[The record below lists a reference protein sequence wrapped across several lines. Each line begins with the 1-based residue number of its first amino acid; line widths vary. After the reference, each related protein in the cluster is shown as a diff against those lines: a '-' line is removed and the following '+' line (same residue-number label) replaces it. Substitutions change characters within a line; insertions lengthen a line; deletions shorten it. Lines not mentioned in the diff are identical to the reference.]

1 MTITYHLIIF
11 TIFIHCSDPFIHFF
25 YNQSYQDN
33 PPFSCS
39 QTIAP
44 TIPQVISNSFS
55 NAQIIWTIW
64 ILLVI
69 HLLSKLAPFNEE
81 HHSHIIGNK
90 NNNDKN
96 KNNNNN
102 NNNNNNSKYMQDF
115 TSAAKVSTSYP
126 QQDYE
131 MINRPKP
138 SPSLQTEQGRENNN
152 SKVIPNLTIN
162 DIEDDSFHL

>member
-1 MTITYHLIIF
+1 M
-11 TIFIHCSDPFIHFF
+11 
-25 YNQSYQDN
+25 
-33 PPFSCS
+33 
-39 QTIAP
+39 
-44 TIPQVISNSFS
+44 
-55 NAQIIWTIW
+55 
-64 ILLVI
+64 I

-90 NNNDKN
+90 NNNDKI
-96 KNNNNN
+96 KNNIN

-138 SPSLQTEQGRENNN
+138 SLQTEQGRENNN
-152 SKVIPNLTIN
+152 SKVIPNLTPIN